1 MENKIKKYS
10 DTITNIN
17 AFIWKV
23 TELGLAIASAGLVLY
38 FLLGE
43 ESGTFPSSV
52 ASNFAFV
59 AQSLG
64 LEGISTI
71 LAAAVFLL
79 IFKRLIDKK

>member
-43 ESGTFPSSV
+43 GSGPFPSSV

-59 AQSLG
+59 AQYLG

-79 IFKRLIDKK
+79 IFKRIIDKK

>member
-1 MENKIKKYS
+1 MENNLKKYTAS
-10 DTITNIN
+10 ITTINS
-17 AFIWKV
+17 FIWKI
-23 TELGLAIASAGLVLY
+23 TELGLAIASAGLVIY

-43 ESGTFPSSV
+43 KSGVFPTSV
-52 ASNFAFV
+52 ANNFSTIAN
-59 AQSLG
+59 SLG